1 MAAGS
6 SGRGWGG
13 GGGRAWDRRSRD
25 HRAVAPR
32 ALEPREPER
41 YRLGLICKQWVTS
54 RGSYHRARPWG
65 DRFTRRLRGAG
76 PHALCE
82 TAAHAL
88 GPVLVFMLAR
98 DSRVPAPPS
107 PSPGPRTCRKRAPLG
122 DCQLASPTRGH
133 TPPAHP
139 APPPPLPL
147 HPHVWATSA
156 PARGRGGP
164 DRGGRGKRRRRNRRC
179 WVADPVVRA
188 SQTSCCPCHS
198 QSYAVAGVDCSCNSK
213 ENVLVT
219 VGFKRE

>member
-6 SGRGWGG
+6 AGRGWGG
-13 GGGRAWDRRSRD
+13 GGSRAWDRRSRD

-65 DRFTRRLRGAG
+65 DRLTRRLRGAA

-88 GPVLVFMLAR
+88 GPVLVFMLAS
-98 DSRVPAPPS
+98 DSRVRAPPS
-107 PSPGPRTCRKRAPLG
+107 PSPGPRTCQKRAPLG

-133 TPPAHP
+133 THLSTPSPSSASP
-139 APPPPLPL
+139 APSPRVGNACARPGEGRPRPWGQGEEEEEEEPTLLGSGPCGQSFSDFLLSLPFSEL
-147 HPHVWATSA
+147 
-156 PARGRGGP
+156 
-164 DRGGRGKRRRRNRRC
+164 RRC
-179 WVADPVVRA
+179 
-188 SQTSCCPCHS
+188 
-198 QSYAVAGVDCSCNSK
+198 
-213 ENVLVT
+213 
-219 VGFKRE
+219 